1 MAEVVKNE
9 KKSKVKAGKKAAKTS
24 TQLHLRIAEI
34 TNDTIILKNGAVR
47 AVLDASSI
55 NFSLKSEQEQTG
67 IIQAYQSFLNT
78 LDFPL
83 QIVVQSKKL
92 DLDNYL
98 ADLKERGKK
107 QKNPLLQEQTFQY
120 VDYIERLLE
129 YADIMDKNFY
139 IVVPFETVTSN
150 KVSMFT
156 KFLQRMKLKQ
166 TDSDFAKRK
175 KQFGD
180 LKKSLD
186 HRVSTV
192 VAGLENCGLKV
203 SRLGTQELIELMYRS
218 YNPETARNQK
228 VENTADFDLGK

>member
-9 KKSKVKAGKKAAKTS
+9 KKSKVKGAKKTPKAS
-24 TQLHLRIAEI
+24 TQLHLRVAEI

-47 AVLDASSI
+47 GVLEASSI
-55 NFSLKSEQEQTG
+55 NFSLKSEEEQTG

-98 ADLKERGKK
+98 ANLKERGKK
-107 QKNPLLQEQTFQY
+107 QKNPLLQDQTFQY

-129 YADIMDKNFY
+129 YADIMDKSFY
-139 IVVPFETVTSN
+139 IVVPFETVSSN

-175 KQFGD
+175 KQFAD

-186 HRVSTV
+186 HRISTV

-203 SRLGTQELIELMYRS
+203 GRLNTEELISLMYKS
-218 YNPETARNQK
+218 YNPETARNEK
-228 VENTADFDLGK
+228 VTNTKDFDLEK

>member
-1 MAEVVKNE
+1 MAEIVQNE
-9 KKSKVKAGKKAAKTS
+9 KKSKVKGGKKAKKTS
-24 TQLHLRIAEI
+24 TQIHLRVAEI

-47 AVLDASSI
+47 SVLDVSSI
-55 NFSLKSEQEQTG
+55 NFSLKSEDEQTG
-67 IIQAYQSFLNT
+67 IIKAYQNFLNT

-98 ADLKERGKK
+98 ADLKKRGES
-107 QKNPLLQEQTFQY
+107 QENPLLQDQTFQY

-129 YADIMDKNFY
+129 YADIMEKNFY
-139 IVVPFETVTSN
+139 VVVPYETVSST

-166 TDSDFAKRK
+166 TSSDYEKRK
-175 KQFGD
+175 KSLAN

-186 HRVSTV
+186 SRVSTV
-192 VAGLENCGLKV
+192 IAGLETCGLKV
-203 SRLGTQELIELMYRS
+203 NRLKTQELIELMYKS

-228 VENTADFDLGK
+228 VKDVSDFDLGK